1 MSAQAFG
8 FCLSLAVL
16 QMALINP
23 TLGLS
28 LIVLCAGVASLISL
42 TIKEDLRR
50 IKFSEDFKLKGEF
63 AK

>member
-8 FCLSLAVL
+8 FCLSIAVL

-28 LIVLCAGVASLISL
+28 LIVLCAGIACIISL

-50 IKFSEDFKLKGEF
+50 IKFSEDFK
-63 AK
+63 